1 MPRLARFL
9 TDLSPRGHRHAP
21 RRRHTGRVR
30 RSGGDHQ
37 ARHSMKRATSMAV
50 AALFAVAAS
59 SAFAHGM
66 PERVFKERK
75 PIRAETPQQP
85 QRDAPSPACARD
97 CAAGAKLSQRN
108 DGAPGANPRPVN
120 IESAAGAHS
129 AVSGG

>member
-1 MPRLARFL
+1 
-9 TDLSPRGHRHAP
+9 
-21 RRRHTGRVR
+21 
-30 RSGGDHQ
+30 
-37 ARHSMKRATSMAV
+37 MAV